1 MAMMSRRTI
10 QASSC
15 VLIAALSACA
25 EQDVAVDTPGYVPT
39 WEEFR
44 ASAAREVDGDRFYMV
59 DWDIPIRSEERLWN
73 YYQQTY
79 LDEEVGSA
87 AQQTYHD
94 EKIGSTAQPLIVW
107 QYGGADDVWSR
118 QEAANLTYC
127 VSTSF
132 ADYPRA
138 VEEMRKA
145 TSDWMSVINVR
156 FTHVSSE
163 DSNCTNAN
171 TNVVIP
177 VRPWS
182 SDGACA
188 FVPHDPDGACVEDT
202 LVINYSDVDTYPVVL
217 GTPNV
222 TTLGVL
228 RHELGH
234 VLGFHHEF
242 LRSPSSVNGDT
253 GSSWRAVTDYDT
265 YSVMHYPHH
274 PDGADDSDLSLT
286 NKDDAGSMSVYGMS
300 TALMTA
306 VL

>member
-10 QASSC
+10 QASGC

-25 EQDVAVDTPGYVPT
+25 EQDVAVDTPGHVPT

-59 DWDIPIRSEERLWN
+59 DWDIPIRSEEKLWN

-87 AQQTYHD
+87 AQ
-94 EKIGSTAQPLIVW
+94 PLIVW
-107 QYGGADDVWSR
+107 QYNGSDDVWSR
-118 QEAANLTYC
+118 EEAANLTYC

-132 ADYPRA
+132 ADHARV

-145 TSDWMSVINVR
+145 TSAWMSVVNVR
-156 FTHVSSE
+156 FSYLSSE
-163 DSNCTNAN
+163 DSNCTNTN

-177 VRPWS
+177 VRPWTS
-182 SDGACA
+182 GGACA
-188 FVPHDPDGACVEDT
+188 FTPHDPAVACVAGT
-202 LVINYSDVDTYPVVL
+202 LVVDYNDFDTDPFWPANA
-217 GTPNV
+217 PNM
-222 TTLGVL
+222 TTEGVL

-234 VLGFHHEF
+234 VLGFHHEWF
-242 LRSPSSVNGDT
+242 RSPSSVKGDT
-253 GSSWRAVTDYDT
+253 GSSWRALTDYDT
-265 YSVMHYPHH
+265 YSVMHYPHD
-274 PDGADDSDLSLT
+274 PDGADDSDMSLT
-286 NKDDAGSMSVYGMS
+286 NMDDAGSMSIYGMS

-306 VL
+306 IF